1 MLCYVQVVEFFL
13 SFILELSSQLFQQQS
28 WQYLLSSAFSALI
41 GYSKELCS
49 EIEIQHSEQTRVQA
63 EKCAT
68 QVVVLLLDGITPG
81 DEPGEM
87 ALTVQMDGIGY
98 MACRGELLISD
109 HQLTV
114 LIAFIFISQ
123 F

>member
-1 MLCYVQVVEFFL
+1 M
-13 SFILELSSQLFQQQS
+13 
-28 WQYLLSSAFSALI
+28 SSAFSALI
-41 GYSKELCS
+41 DYSKELCS
-49 EIEIQHSEQTRVQA
+49 EKGIAR
-63 EKCAT
+63 
-68 QVVVLLLDGITPG
+68 QVVVLPLDGITPG
-81 DEPGEM
+81 SEPGKM